1 METTTQ
7 ELIYQIIMMIV
18 TGILTF
24 IGAELKS
31 YLAKKKAILGYEFD
45 NAKVERIIENSVN
58 FAEAKSKKYL
68 KEQSKKIA
76 SSKKLDFARTYIN
89 KVDKKIAIKYGD
101 KLNDMIERKV
111 IQVVGV

>member
-7 ELIYQIIMMIV
+7 ELIYQVMLIV
-18 TGILTF
+18 ATGILSF

-45 NAKVERIIENSVN
+45 NTRIERIIDNGVN
-58 FAEAKSKKYL
+58 YAESEAKKYF
-68 KEQSKKIA
+68 KIQSEKIA
-76 SSKKLDFARTYIN
+76 GSDKLDFARTYID
-89 KVDKKIAIKYGD
+89 KVDKTIAVKYGT

-111 IQVVGV
+111 IQVVGA